1 MISELQVNEWIKLN
15 QYMISELQVQANER
29 IKLNQYM
36 ISELQVNERIKLN
49 QLHDIRITS
58 SS

>member
-1 MISELQVNEWIKLN
+1 MISELQVNERIKLN

-36 ISELQVNERIKLN
+36 ISEL
-49 QLHDIRITS
+49 
-58 SS
+58 